1 MARPR
6 DYSQYSGELSTS
18 GDALAVA
25 ISKARGLPWVAEFY
39 FGCWV
44 SLFRSSFCWRCAHTA
59 EEMIVEQTMT
69 PGAAAAPAASSAFT
83 GKSAASWP
91 AIFAGAVIAA
101 ATTLI
106 LMALGSGVGLASIS
120 PWSNHGVSAK
130 TFAVTGAIWLIV
142 TQWISAGLGGY
153 IAGRLRTR
161 WIGTHTH
168 EVFFRDTAHGL
179 ITWAVGTLVVAAV
192 FSSSVMHGAG
202 AAGHAAAEAASGGMQ
217 GAMQSAATPTAATPS
232 SPVSTYGID
241 KLFRSTGSGGPGS
254 PSTDPRGETGH
265 IVANALVNGGV
276 PDADRAYLAEQIA
289 ARTGI
294 SQAEAQA
301 RVDAFIAS
309 VMQAQEKVKAD
320 ADAARKAAAET
331 SIFLALSMLV
341 GAFIASV
348 AAALGGRLRDEH
360 I

>member
-1 MARPR
+1 M
-6 DYSQYSGELSTS
+6 
-18 GDALAVA
+18 
-25 ISKARGLPWVAEFY
+25 
-39 FGCWV
+39 
-44 SLFRSSFCWRCAHTA
+44 
-59 EEMIVEQTMT
+59 EQTMT
-69 PGAAAAPAASSAFT
+69 PGAAAPAASTAFT

-120 PWSNHGVSAK
+120 PWSNHGVSVK

-179 ITWAVGTLVVAAV
+179 ITWAVATLVVAAV
-192 FSSSVMHGAG
+192 FASSAMHGAG
-202 AAGHAAAEAASGGMQ
+202 AAGHAAAEVASGGMQ
-217 GAMQSAATPTAATPS
+217 GAMQSSATPS
-232 SPVSTYGID
+232 SPVSAYGID

-254 PSTDPRGETGH
+254 PPTDPRAETGH
-265 IVANALVNGGV
+265 IAANALVNGSV

>member
-1 MARPR
+1 MITAGIAVTPERP
-6 DYSQYSGELSTS
+6 
-18 GDALAVA
+18 
-25 ISKARGLPWVAEFY
+25 
-39 FGCWV
+39 
-44 SLFRSSFCWRCAHTA
+44 
-59 EEMIVEQTMT
+59 
-69 PGAAAAPAASSAFT
+69 SAFA

-101 ATTLI
+101 AATLL
-106 LMALGSGVGLASIS
+106 LMALGSGLGLASIS
-120 PWSNHGVSAK
+120 PWSNHGVSAT
-130 TFAVTGAIWLIV
+130 TFAVTGAIWLV
-142 TQWISAGLGGY
+142 LTQWISAALGGY

-179 ITWAVGTLVVAAV
+179 ITWAVATVLVAAV
-192 FSSSVMHGAG
+192 LSSSVMSGVG
-202 AAGHAAAEAASGGMQ
+202 AAGRAAAEAASGGVQ
-217 GAMQSAATPTAATPS
+217 GAMQSTPGPA
-232 SPVSTYGID
+232 SPVSAYSID
-241 KLFRSTGSGGPGS
+241 KLFRSTGSSGPGT
-254 PSTDPRGETGH
+254 PTTTDLRTETGH
-265 IVANALVNGGV
+265 IVANTLVNGSV
-276 PDADRAYLAEQIA
+276 PDADRAYLADQVA

-294 SQAEAQA
+294 SQADAQA

-309 VMQAQEKVKAD
+309 VTQAQQKLKAEAD
-320 ADAARKAAAET
+320 AGRKAAAKT

>member
-1 MARPR
+1 
-6 DYSQYSGELSTS
+6 
-18 GDALAVA
+18 
-25 ISKARGLPWVAEFY
+25 
-39 FGCWV
+39 
-44 SLFRSSFCWRCAHTA
+44 
-59 EEMIVEQTMT
+59 VEQTMT
-69 PGAAAAPAASSAFT
+69 PGAAAPAASTAFT

-120 PWSNHGVSAK
+120 PWSNHGVSVK

-179 ITWAVGTLVVAAV
+179 ITWAVATLVVAAV
-192 FSSSVMHGAG
+192 FASSAMHGAG
-202 AAGHAAAEAASGGMQ
+202 AAGHAAAEVASGGMQ
-217 GAMQSAATPTAATPS
+217 GAMQSSATPS
-232 SPVSTYGID
+232 SPVSAYGID

-254 PSTDPRGETGH
+254 PPTDPRAETGH
-265 IVANALVNGGV
+265 IAANALVNGSV